1 MFQVKM
7 RYAGISEP
15 YKLTRVYERDNKTKK
30 TKSLQER
37 SYMISHSYC
46 IMAKLAAVMW
56 IWALSSGF
64 ESNLSIKVDQRVSH
78 LDFSKEHSTL

>member
-37 SYMISHSYC
+37 FPMISQSYNGKTDRSDVDL
-46 IMAKLAAVMW
+46 AFKLFR
-56 IWALSSGF
+56 IR
-64 ESNLSIKVDQRVSH
+64 I
-78 LDFSKEHSTL
+78 

>member
-37 SYMISHSYC
+37 PYMVKQYC
-46 IMAKLAAVMW
+46 AAHETFRYFELCS
-56 IWALSSGF
+56 ICLKGPKHEIFGF
-64 ESNLSIKVDQRVSH
+64 GFFYINQTYMDR
-78 LDFSKEHSTL
+78 

>member
-37 SYMISHSYC
+37 SYM
-46 IMAKLAAVMW
+46 
-56 IWALSSGF
+56 
-64 ESNLSIKVDQRVSH
+64 VSQ
-78 LDFSKEHSTL
+78 FYNG

>member
-37 SYMISHSYC
+37 SYMVKTVLVL
-46 IMAKLAAVMW
+46 AKLAVHHLY
-56 IWALSSGF
+56 I
-64 ESNLSIKVDQRVSH
+64 SILK
-78 LDFSKEHSTL
+78 

>member
-1 MFQVKM
+1 M

-37 SYMISHSYC
+37 SPMISQIY
-46 IMAKLAAVMW
+46 I
-56 IWALSSGF
+56 G
-64 ESNLSIKVDQRVSH
+64 
-78 LDFSKEHSTL
+78 